1 MKEAVGRLVRE
12 QSFTIL
18 NRFAAMRMA
27 EERGIILESIANG
40 MNSRG
45 FKVYEQTSGRALGTA
60 YERYR
65 TFVYCLWDELSIDLG
80 ALFDRF
86 SPYGLLFP
94 REKSLEKLFEVLNDR
109 EIAHLWKE
117 DETIGWIYQ
126 YFNSKE
132 EREAMRRASQA
143 PRNSRELAVRN
154 QFFTPRYVVE
164 FLTDNTLGR
173 IWYEMTRGNTR
184 LKEVCRYMVRRPN
197 EIFLDKGEEPPERK
211 SEEQEKSGEE
221 LLKEPVYIPFRRIKG
236 PREILMLDPA
246 CGSMHFGLYA
256 FDLYEAIYEEAWD
269 NYPELLSDLRQKV
282 SGKEEFLRLVPEL
295 IIRFNIHGIDIDHR
309 AVQIANLSLWL
320 RAQKSWKKQELKSN
334 QRPTITRSNVVCA
347 EPMPGEKQFL
357 EEFTASLQP
366 PILGKLVE
374 VIWEKMQLAGEAGA
388 LLKIEEEISSA
399 IEEAKREWTEIKAPF
414 FQKPLFKEFEMSM
427 QKEFKFPVYDVE
439 EDFWQEA
446 EKRVID
452 ALKEFSE
459 KAVSGQ
465 SYQRQMFSEEVV
477 QGFSFI
483 DICRKKYDVV
493 LMNPPFGEFSRKFK
507 GFALDKYPNTYN
519 DIFAAFTEL
528 WYFKLKNNGRLGAI
542 TSRTGFFLSSFRKW
556 RENFMISL
564 RNLILMMDLGLE
576 VMDDAMVESAAYVLC
591 SLSYDYETTFI
602 RILGVSNRES
612 VIVESIKSFCQFSI
626 NDLFFTLNIQACKSL
641 PFAPLVYWVSSNNI
655 LNFSKYP
662 TLEPEVAQVRQGL
675 VTGDNTRFTRGLWE
689 VPYEK
694 IQTQNSFNSNSVEV
708 WAPLVMKGESQPWY
722 SPITVVVNWQK
733 DGKEIKCF
741 VNSKGK
747 LQSRP
752 QNTQFYFRPGFS
764 WTRRAVRFIPYAIP
778 SGCIPTASRYMAFPN
793 PGQEYT
799 TLGVTASNIAS
810 AFLRFYGERFYH
822 PNFLVENLKAL
833 PWPDMPSD
841 LIDKLENLVKQEVA
855 IRRRAYQNYE
865 PFHDFTAPNMLFP
878 NPDSKAITCDLNSF
892 LGHKLELEVAAAYG
906 FSPEQAETITRDLQ
920 EAVYAQSK
928 GSSGSSVSDD
938 ESDGDVSSDF
948 VLINKDRSLREEI
961 ISYVIGSIFGRW
973 DIRIAMDS
981 SLAPELPG
989 PFDPLP
995 VCPPGMLVG
1004 TDGLPA
1010 KPGGIVSEEWLRAR
1024 PNAITLPP
1032 DNSVKNPTITDDKYP
1047 LRISRDG
1054 ILVDDSTAV
1063 SGQSHPE
1070 DIVHRVREVLN
1081 LLWKDKAF
1089 EIEQEICDFLKIK
1102 DLETYFQKPAGFF
1115 QDHLKRYSKSRRQA
1129 PIYWPLSSASGSY
1142 TLWIYY
1148 HRLNDQTL
1156 YKCVNDFIVPKIREK
1171 ERMLDKKR
1179 AEIGEAASLL
1189 QKQELEKDMNFLQ
1202 ELNDFKNELIRIAE
1216 LPYKPNLNDGVLITA
1231 APLYNLFRLPKWKKD
1246 LKTCWEKL
1254 ENGEYDW
1261 AHLAYSVWP
1270 ERVKAKCKTDK
1281 SLAIAHNLE
1290 ALYEEPPPKKRK

>member
-1 MKEAVGRLVRE
+1 
-12 QSFTIL
+12 
-18 NRFAAMRMA
+18 
-27 EERGIILESIANG
+27 
-40 MNSRG
+40 
-45 FKVYEQTSGRALGTA
+45 
-60 YERYR
+60 
-65 TFVYCLWDELSIDLG
+65 
-80 ALFDRF
+80 
-86 SPYGLLFP
+86 
-94 REKSLEKLFEVLNDR
+94 
-109 EIAHLWKE
+109 
-117 DETIGWIYQ
+117 
-126 YFNSKE
+126 
-132 EREAMRRASQA
+132 MRRASQA

-184 LKEVCRYMVRRPN
+184 LKEVCLYMVRRPN

-211 SEEQEKSGEE
+211 DQEQEKSQEE
-221 LLKEPVYIPFRRIKG
+221 LLREPVYIPFRQVKD

-269 NYPELLSDLRQKV
+269 NYPGLLSDLRQKV

-446 EKRVID
+446 EKRVVD

-493 LMNPPFGEFSRKFK
+493 LMNPPFGEFAKEYKS
-507 GFALDKYPNTYN
+507 FARDIYPNTYN
-519 DIFAAFTEL
+519 DIFAAFTGR
-528 WYFKLKNNGRLGAI
+528 WYLKMQQDGRLGAI

-556 RENFMISL
+556 REEFLIRFRSL
-564 RNLILMMDLGLE
+564 TLMTDLGLE

-591 SLSYDYETTFI
+591 RMPQKSSSTFI
-602 RILGVSNRES
+602 RLLGLKKRES
-612 VIVESIKSFCQFSI
+612 VLIDSLKYLHQAST
-626 NDLFFTLNIQACKSL
+626 NKYFFIIDIHKFKTLPDSPI
-641 PFAPLVYWVSSNNI
+641 VYWAGQDDISILSN
-655 LNFSKYP
+655 YP
-662 TLEPEVAQVRQGL
+662 TLEPTAALVRQG
-675 VTGDNTRFTRGLWE
+675 VSTSDNIRFTRVVWE
-689 VPYEK
+689 VLYEQ
-694 IQTQNSFNSNSVEV
+694 IQTNGSFLPGSQKR
-708 WAPLVMKGESQPWY
+708 WAPHVIQGVSQPWY
-722 SPITVVVNWQK
+722 SPLTVVVNWHNNGEELNNFIDS
-733 DGKEIKCF
+733 DGKPKSYF
-741 VNSKGK
+741 RNK
-747 LQSRP
+747 
-752 QNTQFYFRPGFS
+752 QFYFRPGFS

-778 SGCIPTASRYMAFPN
+778 SGCIPSASRYMAFPN

-841 LIDKLENLVKQEVA
+841 LIDKLESLVKQEVA

-878 NPDSKAITCDLNSF
+878 NPDSKAITCDLYSF
-892 LGHKLELEVAAAYG
+892 LGHELELEVAAAYG

-1081 LLWKDKAF
+1081 LLWKNKAF

-1129 PIYWPLSSASGSY
+1129 PIYWPLSTASGSY

-1156 YKCVNDFIVPKIREK
+1156 YKCVNDFIEPKIREK
-1171 ERMLDKKR
+1171 ERMLHKKR

-1189 QKQELEKDMNFLQ
+1189 QKQELEKDMSFLQ

-1261 AHLAYSVWP
+1261 AHLALAIWP
-1270 ERVKAKCKTDK
+1270 QRVKEKCKTDK
-1281 SLAIAHNLE
+1281 SLAIAHDLE
-1290 ALYEEPPPKKRK
+1290 SLYQEPEPQKKKSNRKR